1 MSETSISRTFER
13 VSDPRIERT
22 KRHKLIDII
31 TIGLGGTICGGDNW
45 VEIVAWGVAK
55 ESWLRTFL
63 ELPNGI
69 PSHDTFSDVF
79 GRINPDE
86 FRRCFIEW
94 VQAVHVLTEGQ
105 VVAIDGKTL
114 CGSVDKLRGKRAI
127 HMVSAWASQN
137 RLVLGQLKVDAK
149 SNEITAIPEMLTLLD
164 IAGCTVTIDAMGC
177 QTEIAQAIIDAQA
190 DYVLAVKKTR
200 DASTKISRVCLR
212 AVRKWPIKMCPTIM
226 PAPWKKT
233 RDALK
238 SASAGPLPMRNSW
251 LIGALS
257 MPGRI

>member
-1 MSETSISRTFER
+1 MSETSISRSFER

-31 TIGLGGTICGGDNW
+31 TIALCGTICGGDNW

-94 VQAVHVLTEGQ
+94 VEAVYVLTGGQ
-105 VVAIDGKTL
+105 VIAIDGKTL
-114 CGSVDKLRGKRAI
+114 CGSVDKLTGKGAI
-127 HMVSAWASQN
+127 HMVSAWASQT
-137 RLVLGQLKVDAK
+137 RLVLGQLKVDDK
-149 SNEITAIPEMLTLLD
+149 SNEISAIPELLNLLD
-164 IAGCTVTIDAMGC
+164 IAGCTVTIDAM
-177 QTEIAQAIIDAQA
+177 
-190 DYVLAVKKTR
+190 
-200 DASTKISRVCLR
+200 
-212 AVRKWPIKMCPTIM
+212 
-226 PAPWKKT
+226 
-233 RDALK
+233 
-238 SASAGPLPMRNSW
+238 
-251 LIGALS
+251 
-257 MPGRI
+257 